1 MEQLPQLVSGVLV
14 SLLTSG
20 TRQLV
25 SVVGMSMGKPVL
37 RLCVAVLSYLAA
49 LGSGAISGNEVDPV
63 SIQVLVD
70 TGVNFLVAS
79 GVHLF
84 AKKVNG

>member
-20 TRQLV
+20 TRQLSGVLGV
-25 SVVGMSMGKPVL
+25 SLSKPVL
-37 RLCVAVLSYLAA
+37 RIVVAVLAYLSA
-49 LGSGAISGNEVDPV
+49 LASGTLNGAEVDPV

-84 AKKVNG
+84 VKKA